1 MIRQFNAR
9 YRVTVYSSSETTIV
23 EYPITCK
30 FTVTRGT
37 FSQSN
42 SATIQLYNLAPSTRN
57 QIFQDQL
64 NLDPNKMKYVH
75 LEAGWGNTVSLIF
88 QGRIMQAYSYKAGGQ
103 TDVITEIQAVALDIF
118 DYPTSHT
125 FAAGT
130 SFRDALK
137 TIASD
142 MPNVTV
148 GNIGAFEGTFQ
159 TPTTFD
165 GLAMEEISKH
175 TGGHAFVD
183 NGLLNV
189 LMDNEVIDVPV
200 PVISDDTVLLETPMR
215 RDANLEVKT
224 LFLPDVIAGQLVEVK
239 SSIQT
244 QFNGQFKLVG
254 FTHDCLIS
262 PTQAGSRTTQLVLW
276 IGPLLP
282 GANIA
287 LTGGTTGNGTSF
299 GFSKVKGEKI
309 SPVAINQPA
318 DVQGVYNYIQ
328 QNNGAIPTT
337 KITKNISWVD
347 MLGHDNT
354 NAQRKSELT
363 IAVLSNVYTTAQT
376 LQRFLNSYYP
386 GRTVKITSGW
396 RSTMNNRSC
405 GGNPKSKHL
414 FGLAVDFN
422 VSGVSTSNLISR
434 LASTWNGFV
443 KEYPTKM
450 ICHAQLNSTKG
461 RANDV

>member
-1 MIRQFNAR
+1 MIRQFDAR
-9 YRVTVYSSSETTIV
+9 YRVTVYSNTETTIV

-88 QGRIMQAYSYKAGGQ
+88 RGRIMQAYSFKSGGQ

-142 MPNVTV
+142 MPNVAV
-148 GNIGAFEGTFQ
+148 GNIGAFEGIFQ
-159 TPTTFD
+159 SPTTFD

-224 LFLPDVIAGQLVEVK
+224 LFLPDLIAGQLVEVK
-239 SSIQT
+239 SSVQT
-244 QFNGQFKLVG
+244 QFNGQYKLVG

-282 GANIA
+282 GADIV
-287 LTGGTTGNGTSF
+287 LTNGTSSVD
-299 GFSKVKGEKI
+299 FSKVKGEEI
-309 SPVAINQPA
+309 SPVATTQPA
-318 DVQGVYNYIQ
+318 TIQGVYNYIQ
-328 QNNGAIPTT
+328 KNNGAIPNT
-337 KITKNISWVD
+337 KITKNISWVE
-347 MLGHDNT
+347 MLGHNNT
-354 NAQRKSELT
+354 NAQRKSEVTL
-363 IAVLSNVYTTAQT
+363 AVLSNVYTTAQT
-376 LQRFLNSYYP
+376 LQRFLNTYYP
-386 GRTVKITSGW
+386 GKTVQITSGW

-414 FGLAVDFN
+414 YGLAVDFN
-422 VSGVSTSNLISR
+422 VNGVSSSNLISR

-443 KEYPTKM
+443 KEYPAKM
-450 ICHAQLNSTKG
+450 MCHAQLNSTRG